1 MARFA
6 DYCAYSRPY
15 PEGVRDPVSWLW
27 GKLQE
32 IEEPTYVLKQQT
44 LDSHCQ
50 HFLKKAAHS
59 PKPEA
64 VTEFR
69 ALLEGYVTGG
79 DFAVASFHLMSPAE
93 LKDPGRLK
101 MLTQC
106 LNGLKV
112 ARLLDEENQPE
123 ERQGA
128 FYKHLVV
135 GIYKRLRFDQ
145 LDTVRRRKPLTL
157 RRLRMLLRRCR
168 FETAN
173 YAAVFHFPM
182 NPEDTFTPFILPRV
196 EALVAANRRFLR
208 TLRTR

>member
-6 DYCAYSRPY
+6 DYCAYSRPF
-15 PEGVRDPVSWLW
+15 PAGVRDPVAWLW

-32 IEEPTYVLKQQT
+32 LEEPTYLLKQQM

-50 HFLKKAAHS
+50 RFLKKAVNAL
-59 PKPEA
+59 KPED
-64 VTEFR
+64 VTDFR

-79 DFAVASFHLMSPAE
+79 DFADASFHLMSPTE
-93 LKDPGRLK
+93 LKDPSRLK
-101 MLTQC
+101 QLTQC
-106 LNGLKV
+106 LAGLKV
-112 ARLLDEENQPE
+112 ARLLDDEAKPE
-123 ERQGA
+123 EKQGA

-145 LDTVRRRKPLTL
+145 LETVRRRKPLTI

-168 FETAN
+168 FQTAD

-182 NPEDTFTPFILPRV
+182 NPDDTFTPFILPRV